1 MRIDPIEAKP
11 DPFENLTPLQ
21 NRSRKAAIAIA
32 FIGVF
37 VWVIKI
43 LVL

>member
-11 DPFENLTPLQ
+11 DPFKDLTPLQ
-21 NRSRKAAIAIA
+21 NKSRKAAIAIA

-37 VWVIKI
+37 IWAIKI
-43 LVL
+43 LFL

>member
-11 DPFENLTPLQ
+11 DLFENLTPLQ

>member
-11 DPFENLTPLQ
+11 DPFESLTPLQ

>member
-1 MRIDPIEAKP
+1 MRIDPIEPEP
-11 DPFENLTPLQ
+11 DPFEHLTPLQ
-21 NRSRKAAIAIA
+21 NKSRKAAIVVS

-43 LVL
+43 LFL

>member
-1 MRIDPIEAKP
+1 MRIDPIETKP
-11 DPFENLTPLQ
+11 DPFKDLTPLQ

-43 LVL
+43 LFL